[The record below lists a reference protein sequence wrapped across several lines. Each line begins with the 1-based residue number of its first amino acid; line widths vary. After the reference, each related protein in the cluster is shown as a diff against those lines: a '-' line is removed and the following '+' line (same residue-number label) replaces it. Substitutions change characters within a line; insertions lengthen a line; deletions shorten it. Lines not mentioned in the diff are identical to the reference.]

1 MSETKKDWKAI
12 HREEAAQFVSG
23 YYRTCWDW
31 RAQGYHTNWDIYE
44 RNYNNI
50 YDPTAKSKKEE
61 WQATLFT
68 PLTITHC
75 EVIYTGLIKLLLG
88 RKRPISIEAR
98 EMGDQLQSELNT
110 SLLDYEIDKSG
121 LHLAFGQ
128 SLKDATIFGNGFLKC
143 YWEKKYAP
151 RRIRKPVYED
161 IEVARAEGLP
171 PLGKKK
177 GEKIEVEKVLIKDS
191 TKWEYVPIRDIF
203 LEPNSIDMDRVLH
216 RQKNITYSQ
225 LKEQADAGVFDKDV
239 VKQLFGVSEADTFE
253 KDQAVILY
261 ELGITDPELP
271 RPSYD
276 QKHTVFEFWGPIPRK
291 WIDLDMPEDTEEQKE
306 KANEIVP
313 GKIMTASGKFFLA
326 SEENPNQS
334 MEPPFVKVPYIISGR
349 TYDIG
354 VGQLLCGIQDD
365 INELTNQR
373 IDNVVMCMNKIFLA
387 LEKSLVDLT
396 EVRSKPHA
404 VIRIKG
410 TLAEGVDVRKV
421 IAELPVSEVG
431 VNAYRETQERERM
444 AQEVTAANR
453 VTTGTA
459 GQTNDTN
466 QTLGGMEL
474 LKQAAFDRFT
484 VYAYQIGR
492 KSLITIGQKTMEYV
506 YQYSSPERIKRILG
520 MMPVKMINFE
530 TGEEEIVAKWMAF
543 RPIPPHELVLDYDFK
558 VVDVFAMEN
567 RAAKRQA
574 LAANMQLTAS
584 LVQQFDPRPGLRK
597 LFEYDE
603 FAPEEIEEIL
613 KGIDGPQPTPL
624 AMGQGV
630 PSIAKP
636 VKTSLGDGP
645 PSKVPGQ
652 PAPGMAPGMA

>member
-1 MSETKKDWKAI
+1 MAEEKRDWKAI
-12 HREEAAQFVSG
+12 HKAEASNFVSG
-23 YYRTCWDW
+23 FYKTCWDW
-31 RAQGYHTNWDIYE
+31 RGQGYHTNWDTYE

-50 YDPTAKSKKEE
+50 YDPTIKGKKEE
-61 WQATLFT
+61 WQSCIFT
-68 PLTITHC
+68 PLTVTHC

-98 EMGDQLQSELNT
+98 EMGDQLQAELNT
-110 SLLDYEIDKSG
+110 SLLDYEIEKSG

-128 SLKDATIFGNGFLKC
+128 ALKDATIFGNGFLKC
-143 YWEKKYAP
+143 YWEKKSAP

-161 IEVARAEGLP
+161 IEESRAKGQP
-171 PLGKKK
+171 IGKKK
-177 GEKIEVEKVLIKDS
+177 GEKVEVDKVLIRDN

-203 LEPNSIDMDRVLH
+203 LEPNSINMERVLH
-216 RQKNITYSQ
+216 RQKNITYFQ
-225 LKEQADAGVFDKDV
+225 LLEQANAGVFDKDSV
-239 VKQLFGVSEADTFE
+239 QQLKNISEGDKFE
-253 KDQAVILY
+253 SDQAVILY
-261 ELGITDPELP
+261 ELGITDPEAP

-276 QKHTVFEFWGPIPRK
+276 KKHTVFEYWGLIPRK
-291 WIDLDMPEDTEEQKE
+291 WIDLEMPEDTEAQQEA
-306 KANEIVP
+306 ANEIVP
-313 GKIMTASGKFFLA
+313 GKIMVASGKYFLA

-354 VGQLLCGIQDD
+354 VAQLLSGIQED

-387 LEKSLVDLT
+387 LEKSIVDMK

-431 VNAYRETQERERM
+431 INAYREVQERERM

-459 GQTNDTN
+459 GQVKDQN

-492 KSLITIGQKTMEYV
+492 MALMGIGEKTMEYV
-506 YQYSSPERIKRILG
+506 YLYSGPERIKRILG
-520 MMPVKMINFE
+520 MAPVKMINFE
-530 TGEEEIVAKWMAF
+530 TGEEELVAKWLAF
-543 RPIPPHELVLDYDFK
+543 QPMPPHEIVLDYDFK
-558 VVDVFAMEN
+558 IVDVFAMEN
-567 RAAKRQA
+567 KSAKRQS

-584 LVQQFDPRPGLRK
+584 LVQQFDPRTGLRK
-597 LFEYDE
+597 LYEYDE
-603 FAPEEIEEIL
+603 FAPEEIEDIL
-613 KGIDGPQPTPL
+613 KSIDGPQPTPL
-624 AMGQGV
+624 SMGMGV

-636 VKTSLGDGP
+636 VKTSVGEGS
-645 PSKVPGQ
+645 PSKVPSQ

>member
-1 MSETKKDWKAI
+1 MPEDKRDWKSI
-12 HREEAAQFVSG
+12 HKAEAAQYVSS
-23 YYRTCWDW
+23 YYKTSWGW
-31 RAQGYHTNWDIYE
+31 RAQGYHTNWDTYE

-68 PLTITHC
+68 PLTVTHC

-88 RKRPISIEAR
+88 RKRPISIEPR
-98 EMGDQLQSELNT
+98 EMGDQLQAELNT
-110 SLLDYEIDKSG
+110 ALLDYEIEKSG

-128 SLKDATIFGNGFLKC
+128 ALKDATIFGDGFLKC
-143 YWEKKYAP
+143 YWDKRYAP
-151 RRIRKPVYED
+151 RRVRKPVYED
-161 IEVARAEGLP
+161 IEIARESGKP
-171 PLGKKK
+171 IGKKV
-177 GEKIEVEKVLIKDS
+177 GEKSVVEKVVINDC

-203 LEPNSIDMDRVLH
+203 LEPNSIDLQRVLH
-216 RQKNITYSQ
+216 RQKNITYGQ
-225 LKEQADAGVFDKDV
+225 LNEQAKAGVFDKDS
-239 VKQLFGVSEADTFE
+239 VKELFNVKEADTFE
-253 KDQAVILY
+253 SDQAVILY
-261 ELGITDPELP
+261 ELGVTDPDLG

-276 QKHTVFEFWGPIPRK
+276 QKHTVFELWSNIPRK
-291 WIDLDMPEDTEEQKE
+291 WIDLEMPEDTEDQKE

-313 GKIMTASGKFFLA
+313 GKIMVASGKYFLC

-354 VGQLLCGIQDD
+354 VAQLIAGIQDD
-365 INELTNQR
+365 LNELTNQR

-387 LEKSLVDLT
+387 LEKSLVDLS

-404 VIRIKG
+404 VIRVKG

-431 VNAYRETQERERM
+431 INAYRETQERERM

-459 GQTNDTN
+459 GQTKDTN

-492 KSLITIGQKTMEYV
+492 TALIPIGQKTMEYV

-520 MMPVKMINFE
+520 SQPVTMINFE
-530 TGEEEIVAKWMAF
+530 TGEMEIVAKWAAF
-543 RPIPPHELVLDYDFK
+543 RPTPPHELVMDYDFK
-558 VVDVFAMEN
+558 IVDVFAQEN
-567 RAAKRQA
+567 KAAKRQS

-584 LVQQFDPRPGLRK
+584 LVQQFDPRTGLKK
-597 LFEYDE
+597 LYQYDE
-603 FAPEEIEEIL
+603 FSPEEVEDIL
-613 KGIDGPQPTPL
+613 KGIDGPQPTPMS
-624 AMGQGV
+624 MGMGV

-636 VKTSLGDGP
+636 VKTTLGDGA
-645 PSKVPGQ
+645 PSQVPQ
-652 PAPGMAPGMA
+652 MPSPGMQ

>member
-1 MSETKKDWKAI
+1 MADQKTDWAAI
-12 HREEAAQFVSG
+12 HKAEAANYVSG
-23 YYRTCWDW
+23 YYRISWDH
-31 RAQGYHTNWDIYE
+31 RAQAYHANWDTYE

-50 YDPTAKSKKEE
+50 YDPTAKAKKED

-68 PLTITHC
+68 PLTVTHC

-88 RKRPISIEAR
+88 RKRPISIEPR
-98 EMGDQLQSELNT
+98 EMGDQLQAELNT
-110 SLLDYEIDKSG
+110 SLLDYEIEKSG

-128 SLKDATIFGNGFLKC
+128 ALKDATIFGDGFLKC
-143 YWEKKYAP
+143 YWDKRYAP

-161 IEVARAEGLP
+161 IETARESGQ

-177 GEKIEVEKVLIKDS
+177 GEKFEVEKVLIHDN

-203 LEPNSIDMDRVLH
+203 LEPNSKNLDRVLH
-216 RQKNITYSQ
+216 RQKDITYGQ
-225 LKEQADAGVFDKDV
+225 LHEQAKAGVFDKDS
-239 VKQLFGVSEADTFE
+239 VKALFNVKEGDNFE
-253 KDQAVILY
+253 SDQAVILY
-261 ELGITDPELP
+261 ELGITDPELG

-276 QKHTVFEFWGPIPRK
+276 QKHTVFEYWGNIPKK
-291 WIDLDMPEDTEEQKE
+291 WINLEMPEDTEEQKE
-306 KANEIVP
+306 TANEIVP
-313 GKIMTASGKFFLA
+313 GKIMVASGKYFLA

-334 MEPPFVKVPYIISGR
+334 METPFVKVPYIISGR

-354 VGQLLCGIQDD
+354 VAQLLAGIQDD
-365 INELTNQR
+365 LNELTNQR

-387 LEKSLVDLT
+387 LEKAVVDIN

-404 VIRIKG
+404 VIRVKG
-410 TLAEGVDVRKV
+410 TLADGTDVRKV
-421 IAELPVSEVG
+421 IAEIPVSEVG
-431 VNAYRETQERERM
+431 INAYRETGERERM

-453 VTTGTA
+453 MTTGTQ
-459 GQTNDTN
+459 GQVKDTN

-492 KSLITIGQKTMEYV
+492 VALTAIGEKTMEYV

-520 MMPVKMINFE
+520 MQPVKMINFE
-530 TGEEEIVAKWMAF
+530 TGEEEIVAKYMAF
-543 RPIPPHELVLDYDFK
+543 VPTPPHELVLDYDFK
-558 VVDVFAMEN
+558 IVDVFAMEN
-567 RAAKRQA
+567 KAAKRQS

-584 LVQQFDPRPGLRK
+584 LVQQFDPRHGLRK

-603 FAPEEIEEIL
+603 FAPEEIEDIL
-613 KGIDGPQPTPL
+613 AGIDGPQPTPL
-624 AMGQGV
+624 ALGQGV
-630 PSIAKP
+630 PSLAKP

-645 PSKVPGQ
+645 PSKVPNQ